1 MKNRKRTR
9 TTSFIAATIVI
20 LLPILSCV
28 LTVPVLAAEKPI
40 ELRFTSVVT
49 TLHPNYK
56 AYTKY
61 ADEVSK
67 KTNGRV
73 HITVYPSGTLNPPLE
88 TYNAIKTGM
97 AQMGAAPVGYS
108 GSVLPL
114 NKLFGDAL
122 KGMTTATL
130 ATGAYTTALKAVPE
144 MMAEYDDVHL
154 LWVYSTLPLS
164 IGTSNKPITKMEDFK
179 SLVMRFPPGLEP
191 LGKAWGAS
199 PISVAV
205 GDIYVALQ
213 KGTVQGYFGG
223 SEMLQAMRLAE
234 HTKYVT
240 SVGMCYG
247 LSYVAVN
254 KKAWDA
260 LPPDVQKVM
269 SELSAVGQTA
279 TIEYTD
285 AAEKASLDFAKSQG
299 TKIVKIEK
307 AELARLYAASE
318 PVFDKIAADLEG
330 RGKAAKKVLAEVD
343 RLSKE

>member
-1 MKNRKRTR
+1 MKRAQTARRT
-9 TTSFIAATIVI
+9 SLLLVAIVMVLSVAPF
-20 LLPILSCV
+20 LLPV
-28 LTVPVLAAEKPI
+28 RAAAAEKPL
-40 ELRFTSVVT
+40 ELRFTTVVT

-56 AYTKY
+56 AYQSF
-61 ADEVSK
+61 ADEANK
-67 KTNGRV
+67 RTGGKV
-73 HITVYPSGTLNPPLE
+73 HITVYPSGTLNPPFE

-108 GSVLPL
+108 APVLPL

-122 KGMTTATL
+122 RGMTTAKE
-130 ATGAYTTALKAVPE
+130 ATRAYATALKSIPE
-144 MMAEYDDVHL
+144 MMAEYEGVHL

-164 IGTSNKPITKMEDFK
+164 IGTAKKPITRIEDFK
-179 SLVMRFPPGLEP
+179 GLVMRFPPGLEP
-191 LGKAWGAS
+191 LAKAWGAT

-213 KGTVQGYFGG
+213 KGTVQGFFGG

-240 SVGMCYG
+240 SVDMVYG

-269 SELSAVGQTA
+269 DGLGEWAQGVTV
-279 TIEYTD
+279 ENTD

-299 TKIVKIEK
+299 TQIVRIEK
-307 AELARLYAASE
+307 AELAKLYAASD
-318 PVFDKIAADLEG
+318 PVFDKMAAELEG
-330 RGKAAKKVLAEVD
+330 RGKPGKKVLAEVD